1 MIGGCVAEQWINQ
14 IYLNIF
20 IPPFPYRFR
29 GVLKDIL
36 SNIDSHWPINP
47 KVQPVPPTLSCKSP
61 GQAEIWKF
69 LILNA
74 TEDDVD
80 ECFLHVFFCQGAP
93 GLSKGNSKAVAEIAQ
108 FPSS

>member
-36 SNIDSHWPINP
+36 SNINSHWPINP

-80 ECFLHVFFCQGAP
+80 ECFLHVFFAREHQG
-93 GLSKGNSKAVAEIAQ
+93 SQKEIARQ
-108 FPSS
+108 WQK